1 MAKNVYKRLTN
12 TAVYDFRPDHGP
24 LTRPSPDGGHSR
36 HSNIP
41 LGGATIAVMLAV
53 FLSFGC
59 ANSKQPQPVANEEP
73 TAIAVV
79 ASATSSGG
87 GGGHAESSTPQGGS
101 GTEGVEVAAHD
112 ELVADKGPSPT
123 EDEEDEGEED
133 EDSLNYWKGVQ
144 FDAPQF
150 NEVIEFVRS
159 HYIEETVNESRQF
172 AEACVYMMGGLDS
185 PYLVLPK
192 HFYETRK
199 GNPDEEGGLDGTTMQ
214 LKPGVEVVLVK
225 AKKVAEDADSAD
237 DKKDDK
243 KDGKKPD
250 DNDPSKDK
258 SADKKKKR
266 LTDDEIRDLRKKA
279 QERQALLEQEWSKI
293 KFDRDLM
300 QTCMN
305 KAIQLGKAD
314 PDQKD
319 KPELQKRMWLGAAQ
333 GVLRIL
339 DPHSSIV
346 SAKAWEEST
355 KKTTDSSFD
364 GIGAILTQR
373 DDMTLVESPIEGQPA
388 FAAGVRAGDM
398 IIRVDDKAIAGMP
411 LSKVVKR
418 IRGPRGTTVRLTLRR
433 EGEPEDLVIPIVRAF
448 IENQNVTARLIK
460 HHKDLGYLKLT
471 GFVPTSADKIQEK
484 IAELESQTST
494 GRLRGLVFDLRS
506 NSGGLLQQAVEIADL
521 FLQSGDIVT
530 VKDRSKG
537 GKGEK
542 TYRAR
547 PGDDHMMPIVVLV
560 NDSSAS
566 ASEIVASAIQDNGRG
581 LVVGDRTFGKAS
593 VQTLFNPLIGKDYYI
608 KLTVARYYSPSG
620 RTIQVVGVHPD
631 VEVAPEIAKPM
642 PIGFREENLYNHL
655 NALDTAYK
663 SPNEQL
669 VKGVLEC
676 AERRGIAEK
685 VHQSDPNPQIR
696 FDFQMYKAADFLEC
710 MYDMAVQAKAGGATK

>member
-1 MAKNVYKRLTN
+1 MIL
-12 TAVYDFRPDHGP
+12 
-24 LTRPSPDGGHSR
+24 S
-36 HSNIP
+36 
-41 LGGATIAVMLAV
+41 AV
-53 FLSFGC
+53 FAFFLAISC
-59 ANSKQPQPVANEEP
+59 STSKQPEPLTYEEP
-73 TAIAVV
+73 TAVAVV
-79 ASATSSGG
+79 ASATASGG
-87 GGGHAESSTPQGGS
+87 GGAERNSATREGGDRDENVEIAVNTEIAAEKTTPPA
-101 GTEGVEVAAHD
+101 EED
-112 ELVADKGPSPT
+112 
-123 EDEEDEGEED
+123 EDEEEN

-150 NEVIEFVRS
+150 SEVMEFVQS
-159 HYIEETVNESRQF
+159 HYIEENINESRQF
-172 AEACVYMMGGLDS
+172 AEACVYMMGGLDT

-199 GNPDEEGGLDGTTMQ
+199 GNPDEEGALDGTTMP
-214 LKPGVEVVLVK
+214 LKPGLDVVLVK
-225 AKKVAEDADSAD
+225 AKKEEEEEDKEEDNKPKEKDSV
-237 DKKDDK
+237 KE
-243 KDGKKPD
+243 
-250 DNDPSKDK
+250 KDK
-258 SADKKKKR
+258 TADKKRKR
-266 LTDDEIRDLRKKA
+266 LSDDEIRELRKKA
-279 QERQALLEQEWSKI
+279 QERQALLEQEWGKI
-293 KFDRDLM
+293 KFDKNLM
-300 QTCMN
+300 QSCMN

-314 PDQKD
+314 PEQKD

-333 GVLRIL
+333 GMLRVL

-398 IIRVDDKAIAGMP
+398 IIRVDDKSIAGLP

-433 EGEPEDLVIPIVRAF
+433 EGEPEDLEIPIVRAY

-484 IAELESQTST
+484 ITELESQTST

-521 FLQSGDIVT
+521 FLQNGDIVT

-547 PGDDHMMPIVVLV
+547 PGNDHMMPIVVLV

-581 LVVGDRTFGKAS
+581 IVVGDRTFGKAS

-620 RTIQVVGVHPD
+620 RTIQVVGVRPD
-631 VEVAPEIAKPM
+631 VEVPPEIGKPM
-642 PIGFREENLYNHL
+642 PLGFREENLYNHL
-655 NALDTAYK
+655 NALEANYA

-676 AERRGIAEK
+676 ANRRGIAEK

-696 FDFQMYKAADFLEC
+696 FDYQMYKAADFLEC
-710 MYDMAVQAKAGGATK
+710 MYDIEVQAKASGATK